1 MANTE
6 FYQKANSPSNPITWA
21 DIFSEFLV
29 KHSKQDM
36 EYAFMA
42 GTSLNRA
49 SESDMLSKW
58 RKPWLFWRVFL
69 ALAVL
74 GALAVLSVY
83 GGQMVGIGTN
93 VGSVTLVY
101 VFLPMIVPITLRVFF
116 CELNI
121 PRNISI
127 YELLG
132 FFLVGTVICFFSN
145 SIMFQV
151 VSFADEVTDTA
162 WGAPLREEPAKLMAS
177 VAIMYWFSQRDGKK
191 LYGLTGLVIGAAV
204 GTGFSVFESIS
215 YGFEH
220 GIVTAVARFLFA
232 IVGHTMYCAPY
243 AAAIAVHSPDSK
255 LSTDSFFNVDF
266 VATFIC
272 SVLMHMFWNSRQF
285 AMPTLFKVVVEI
297 IILWSSTLYVTRKCF
312 SQVVAAAGAGAG
324 RSPNYAGAGTP
335 RLSGVSGCFAGR
347 SFALSSQGLRI
358 GREPTNDVVF
368 PQQNARG
375 VSRNHCLIR
384 FDPQSRTFIL
394 IDQNS
399 SNGTFLENGVRLSPG
414 MPVTLSPGERFYIA
428 DRSTSFR
435 VDL

>member
-6 FYQKANSPSNPITWA
+6 FYQKAKSSSNPITWK

-42 GTSLNRA
+42 GTSLNRVN
-49 SESDMLSKW
+49 ESDMLSKW

-69 ALAVL
+69 ALAGL
-74 GALAVLSVY
+74 GALATLAVFV
-83 GGQMVGIGTN
+83 GDMVGVGTTE
-93 VGSVTLVY
+93 GSVTLIY
-101 VFLPMIVPITLRVFF
+101 VFLPMIVPITLMVFF
-116 CELNI
+116 WELNI

-132 FFLVGTVICFFSN
+132 FFLVGTVICFFST
-145 SIMFQV
+145 SIMFQFV
-151 VSFADEVTDTA
+151 QFADEATDTA
-162 WGAPLREEPAKLMAS
+162 FGAPLREEPAKLMAS

-220 GIVTAVARFLFA
+220 GILTAIGRFLYA

-243 AAAIAVHSPDSK
+243 AAAIAVHCTDSK
-255 LSTDSFFNVDF
+255 LSADSFFNADF

-272 SVLMHMFWNSRQF
+272 SVLMHMFWNSRQI
-285 AMPTLFKVVVEI
+285 AMPTLFKVIVKI
-297 IILWSSTLYVTRKCF
+297 IVLWSSTLYVTRKCF
-312 SQVVAAAGAGAG
+312 SQVVTAAGGG
-324 RSPNYAGAGTP
+324 GSSGYVGAGTP

-347 SFALSSQGLRI
+347 SFALSSQGLRM

-368 PQQNARG
+368 PPQSSKG

-435 VDL
+435 VEL

>member
-6 FYQKANSPSNPITWA
+6 FYQKANSSSNPITWK
-21 DIFSEFLV
+21 DIFSEFLI

-69 ALAVL
+69 ALLALGVL
-74 GALAVLSVY
+74 TLLSVY
-83 GGQMVGIGTN
+83 GGQMVGVGTTT
-93 VGSVTLVY
+93 GTVTLGY
-101 VFLPMIVPITLRVFF
+101 VIIPMIVPITLMVFF
-116 CELNI
+116 WELNI

-132 FFLVGTVICFFSN
+132 FFLVGTLLCFFSN
-145 SIMFQV
+145 SIMFQI
-151 VSFADEVTDTA
+151 VSFPDRATDAA

-177 VAIMYWFSQRDGKK
+177 VAIMLWFSFKGDRK

-204 GTGFSVFESIS
+204 GTGFSVFESITYS
-215 YGFEH
+215 IDYGLTTALSRFLY
-220 GIVTAVARFLFA
+220 AVA
-232 IVGHTMYCAPY
+232 GHTLYCAPY
-243 AAAIAVHSPDSK
+243 AAAIALHTKDSK
-255 LSTDSFFNVDF
+255 LSADSFLNLDF
-266 VATFIC
+266 VVTFAC
-272 SVLMHMFWNSRQF
+272 SVLMHMFWNSDKF
-285 AMPTLFKVVVEI
+285 DMPPLFKLTIKI
-297 IILWSSTLYVTRKCF
+297 IVLWSATLYVTRQCF
-312 SQVVAAAGAGAG
+312 SQVVAAAGVGG
-324 RSPNYAGAGTP
+324 GYAQYYTGVGTP

-384 FDPQSRTFIL
+384 FDPQSNTFIL

-428 DRSTSFR
+428 DRSTAFR